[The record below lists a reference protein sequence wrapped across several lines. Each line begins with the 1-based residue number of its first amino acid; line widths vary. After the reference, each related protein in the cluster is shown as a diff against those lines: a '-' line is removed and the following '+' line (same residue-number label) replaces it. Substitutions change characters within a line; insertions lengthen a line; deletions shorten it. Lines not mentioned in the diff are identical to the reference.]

1 MQGYLKPNFKKMPLE
16 LKKEYKAFYCG
27 LCKALK
33 KQCGYIG
40 IASLSYEITALVIL
54 LSGLQEHSKKVF
66 HGSCCISPF
75 VPVSYVDYFCD
86 ELVCA
91 ADLSFLITCYE
102 VKDNVHDIGGF
113 KWRTIDNLFNRKIDK
128 PINALNADFLQIHNA
143 VYEYYT
149 TEHKES
155 VTFQEVVEASGALV
169 ENLVFPL
176 IKNCACD
183 VLGKLKELA
192 NLLGKWIYLMDAYDD
207 LNEDICNFEFN
218 PLLLLNN
225 FKTAQRCVLSIEIK
239 ICSIIKALPIIYH
252 RQLIEYVFINVLN
265 TTRQKIICKCER
277 DDLKVVL

>member
-1 MQGYLKPNFKKMPLE
+1 MQGYLKPNFKEMPLA

-40 IASLSYEITALVIL
+40 ITSLRYEITALVIL

-91 ADLSFLITCYE
+91 ANLSFLITCYE
-102 VKDNVHDIGGF
+102 VKDNVYDIGGF
-113 KWRTIDNLFNRKIDK
+113 KWRTIDRLLNRKIDK
-128 PINALNADFLQIHNA
+128 SIHALNTDFLQIHNA

-155 VTFQEVVEASGALV
+155 VTFQEVVDASGKLV

-176 IKNCACD
+176 IKNCAYD
-183 VLGKLKELA
+183 VLDNLKELA

-207 LNEDICNFEFN
+207 LDSDVKNGNFN
-218 PLLLLNN
+218 PLLLIANLGSKKN
-225 FKTAQRCVLSIEIK
+225 TIQSIELK
-239 ICSIIKALPIIYH
+239 IFDIIKKLPIYAY
-252 RQLIEYVFINVLN
+252 QNLIEYIFIYNLSDKSKRISN
-265 TTRQKIICKCER
+265 KTQY
-277 DDLKVVL
+277 

>member
-1 MQGYLKPNFKKMPLE
+1 MQGYLKPNFKEMPLE

-91 ADLSFLITCYE
+91 ANLSFLITCYE
-102 VKDNVHDIGGF
+102 VKDNMHDIGGF
-113 KWRTIDNLFNRKIDK
+113 KWRTIDRLLNRKIDK
-128 PINALNADFLQIHNA
+128 SINALNADFLQIHNA
-143 VYEYYT
+143 VYEYYA

-183 VLGKLKELA
+183 VLDNLKELS
-192 NLLGKWIYLMDAYDD
+192 NLLGKWIYLIDACDD
-207 LNEDICNFEFN
+207 LTSDIKNGNFN
-218 PLLLLNN
+218 PLLLITDLSGEEN
-225 FKTAQRCVLSIEIK
+225 TIQSIELK
-239 ICSIIKALPIIYH
+239 IFNIIKELPIYTY
-252 RQLIEYVFINVLN
+252 QNLIEYIFIYNLSDKSKKIN
-265 TTRQKIICKCER
+265 KNIILQK
-277 DDLKVVL
+277 